1 MKYAVSLKLIFDVVL
16 RSRGLVLVCPLVV
29 AFGVFECNSVAV
41 SAEQVSTGDDSV
53 YPVPEAARSSSK
65 VLPKVKSQ
73 KEQCTKGKKLISE
86 TEALAKVKAL
96 PDVKQ
101 FLALFKGG
109 KSKLNGVAKIEVESE
124 QGKWLV
130 HVYEQLPDH
139 TATMNWYEVDM
150 KTGKVS
156 KMF

>member
-1 MKYAVSLKLIFDVVL
+1 MLDVVTVS
-16 RSRGLVLVCPLVV
+16 RSLAWVCVLVV
-29 AFGVFECNSVAV
+29 ALALVECSSVAV
-41 SAEQVSTGDDSV
+41 FAEQASTRDDSV
-53 YPVPEAARSSSK
+53 YPVPGVARSSSK
-65 VLPKVKSQ
+65 VFPKVKSQ
-73 KEQCTKGKKLISE
+73 SGQYTKGKKLISE